1 MEKNIRKK
9 LKSTKGITLVALIVT
24 IIVLLILAAVSLSA
38 VFSQDGIFSRA
49 EQATDKY
56 SQAKA
61 RETLE
66 IVLSDA
72 QMQKYTNGLTDEQL
86 TDKINSIGEDIKEG
100 TNPQISQ
107 AIVEGYI
114 FEVDRTVPK
123 ILDYIGPA
131 DGIIITAS
139 VNGLSNGWM
148 KPEEIANIS
157 ITGKII
163 TYSGGNITTVSAVK
177 DGTEIS
183 GFSIG
188 IDGSYIIN
196 NITTDT
202 TIIINAQDSNG
213 KTNSKAIP
221 IEIKIDNIAPVVDS
235 VNATAEGL
243 KIKFSATGHD
253 NESGIKHFN
262 YTIISTQDTTLEGIP
277 ADKRAG
283 TFTLGQ
289 TVEIVTTPTGNR
301 DETTYT
307 ITVTATDNAGNVST
321 NETADVTAIDGITVA
336 EAKEL
341 VNTNTLREYIGKRV
355 IDYTPKAGGIW
366 RVFYYDGENDGNDN
380 GDFGKSDTLYL
391 KRDYDENLIIEL
403 DNDYSGTNE
412 GIDIMKNMNPLWR
425 DSIYGENVNVLTKL
439 GITKLC
445 EPLIWNDYKQDN
457 VANYAIGGP
466 SIEMFAKAYNI
477 WKNDKENLIVCRIG
491 SQYGYYVGEKE
502 PERDDT
508 DTWSIEIESGPN
520 KIFSN
525 GKTWIIS
532 SPGGI
537 WGTYGLRPIMVANRI
552 GYILATQWGACPIVS
567 IKT

>member
-477 WKNDKENLIVCRIG
+477 C
-491 SQYGYYVGEKE
+491 
-502 PERDDT
+502 
-508 DTWSIEIESGPN
+508 
-520 KIFSN
+520 
-525 GKTWIIS
+525 
-532 SPGGI
+532 
-537 WGTYGLRPIMVANRI
+537 
-552 GYILATQWGACPIVS
+552 
-567 IKT
+567 